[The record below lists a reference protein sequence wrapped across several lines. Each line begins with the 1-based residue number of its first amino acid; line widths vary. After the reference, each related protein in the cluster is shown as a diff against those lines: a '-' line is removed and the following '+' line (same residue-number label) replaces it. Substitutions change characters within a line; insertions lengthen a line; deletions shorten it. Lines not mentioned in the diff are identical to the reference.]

1 MNKYDIVSLIEDRA
15 PLDSQE
21 KWDCSGWA
29 VDNDIVDVDKVMVA
43 LTVTEDI
50 YQQAKSCGC
59 GLIISHHPLFCVPY
73 QWRDI
78 NIYASHTPM
87 DKMLGGTTDTL
98 IKLLGFDDE
107 VEVVEEFV
115 RVIKTNVS
123 IEELREKVSRI
134 SSKYREVNNQ
144 GQTEVSSIGFCAG
157 SGADFLD
164 VVDVDVFITGDLK
177 YHTAVE
183 ADKVIFDVGH
193 FESEVGIKDVFRS
206 ILADTGLEVVI
217 ADEKSPFI

>member
-115 RVIKTNVS
+115 RVIKTKVS

-193 FESEVGIKDVFRS
+193 YESEVGIKDIFRS